1 MWNFSMRR
9 GERKLIEFIDKTT
22 EKDGTDINRVNMMA
36 LQGFMNKTII
46 RNEDGSI
53 VETNANGETLTTVKN
68 ADGSVTQVFT
78 GEKTITKTTRI
89 TEDNTILEEVIE

>member
-1 MWNFSMRR
+1 V
-9 GERKLIEFIDKTT
+9 KEFIDITA
-22 EKDGTDINRVNMMA
+22 EKDGTPVNRNTMMA
-36 LQGFMNKTII
+36 LQGFISKTIV
-46 RNEDGSI
+46 RNDDGSI
-53 VETNANGETLTTVKN
+53 TETNADGETLTTVKN